1 MKISKHFLLL
11 FLMLILTSLACNA
24 SLPTA
29 TPTLIPTLVLQST
42 VQPTTQAPSQGT
54 IPLIEAEVPRIPV
67 DQAKAAFDAGKAIII
82 DVRSPEA
89 FAAEHVKGAIN
100 ISLGVF
106 ETEIQT
112 LPFDKNQWII
122 TYCT

>member
-1 MKISKHFLLL
+1 MKHKKFFLL
-11 FLMLILTSLACNA
+11 FVFTFILASLACTA
-24 SLPTA
+24 SLPQTEATA
-29 TPTLIPTLVLQST
+29 LPTLIPQST
-42 VQPTTQAPSQGT
+42 SASTTQAQGT

-67 DQAKAAFDAGKAIII
+67 DQAKAAFDAGEAIIV

-89 FAAEHVKGAIN
+89 FAAGHAKGAIN

-106 ETEIQT
+106 ETDMSN
-112 LPFDKNQWII
+112 LPFTKDQWII